1 MRNLSVFLIG
11 CVFSLGLCI
20 SGLSAPVKVLAF
32 LDLFGAWDPSLIF
45 TMGGGLLVTAL
56 SFLAT
61 RKRSASLLG
70 EPMQLPSSTAIDT
83 RLVGGSLVF
92 GIGWGLA
99 GVCPGP
105 AIVNLGLFSAP
116 AAAFVAAML
125 AGMALRETVSRMRHA
140 GPAATVDA

>member
-1 MRNLSVFLIG
+1 MRNLSIFLMG

-20 SGLSAPVKVLAF
+20 SGLIAPVKVLAF

-45 TMGGGLLVTAL
+45 TMGSGLLVTGL

-61 RKRSASLLG
+61 RQRSTSLLG

-83 RLVGGSLVF
+83 RLIGGSLVF

-105 AIVNLGLFSAP
+105 AIVNLGFFSAP

-125 AGMALRETVSRMRHA
+125 AGMALREIVSRMRHA
-140 GPAATVDA
+140 RPAATIDA

>member
-20 SGLSAPVKVLAF
+20 SGLIAPVKVLAF

-61 RKRSASLLG
+61 RRRSASLLG
-70 EPMQLPSSTAIDT
+70 EPMQLPSSTAIDS
-83 RLVGGSLVF
+83 RLIAGSLVF
-92 GIGWGLA
+92 GVGWGLA

-105 AIVNLGLFSAP
+105 AIVDLGFFSVP

-125 AGMALRETVSRMRHA
+125 AGMALREIVSRMRHA
-140 GPAATVDA
+140 RPAATVDA

>member
-20 SGLSAPVKVLAF
+20 SGLIEPVKVLAF

-45 TMGGGLLVTAL
+45 TMGGGLLVTGL

-61 RKRSASLLG
+61 RQRSASLLG
-70 EPMQLPSSTAIDT
+70 EPMQLPSSTTIDS
-83 RLVGGSLVF
+83 RLIGGSLVF
-92 GIGWGLA
+92 GVGWGLA

-105 AIVNLGLFSAP
+105 AIVNLGFFSAP

-125 AGMALRETVSRMRHA
+125 AGMALREVLSRLRHA
-140 GPAATVDA
+140 RSAATVDA